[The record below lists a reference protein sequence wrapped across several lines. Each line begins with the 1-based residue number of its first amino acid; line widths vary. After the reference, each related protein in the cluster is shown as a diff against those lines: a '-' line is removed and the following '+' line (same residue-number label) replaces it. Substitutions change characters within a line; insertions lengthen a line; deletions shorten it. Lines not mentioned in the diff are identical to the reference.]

1 MKTLRRMAISLGP
14 IVALLIAGAANWRV
28 GGGPTLFGP

>member
-14 IVALLIAGAANWRV
+14 IVALLLAGAANWRV
-28 GGGPTLFGP
+28 GGPSLFGP